1 LKLAAIGPATADAL
15 GRFRL
20 KADLVPDEFRS
31 ESLAS
36 ALAERA
42 AGRRIL
48 LARADRG
55 RTILQDE
62 LRDVAEVE
70 QVAVYSNAD
79 ADALPPAVLDRIAE
93 GSVDWI
99 TLTSSAIAER
109 LHALLPEPIRSR
121 IGTTTRVASLSPV
134 TSATVE
140 RLGWPVAVEAR
151 SYTWDG
157 LVQALIERV
166 AADRQEQIS

>member
-1 LKLAAIGPATADAL
+1 
-15 GRFRL
+15 
-20 KADLVPDEFRS
+20 
-31 ESLAS
+31 
-36 ALAERA
+36 
-42 AGRRIL
+42 L